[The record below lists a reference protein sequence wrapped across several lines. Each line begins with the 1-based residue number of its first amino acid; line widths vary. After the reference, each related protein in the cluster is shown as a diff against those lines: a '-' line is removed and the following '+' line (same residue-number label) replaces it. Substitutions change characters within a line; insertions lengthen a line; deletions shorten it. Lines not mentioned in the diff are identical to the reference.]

1 MCRNICAGNFSR
13 EWVSRREF
21 ILLRGARECAKLKTI
36 ALAAFPKSG
45 VTYLSS
51 LLFYSF
57 FPTAKPEDIERSYV
71 IDIHGNPWETAE
83 AYRGRIFLKTHFAY
97 PEHVKVVG
105 RPEKAVYLVRDPVDI
120 MNSAYD
126 FHRLLDSTFAEDRD
140 SFVDRWIASGG
151 GDFDVAGPWIHHA
164 DSWTKQPDV
173 PVLILLPWLSARGR
187 TDSRGDRQQFNESN
201 ARARGGGI
209 PTKKGGGFLSTLP
222 RKHDAERRTF
232 YQQRIPRRVRTIVL
246 YPASRGTTPIRYY
259 CAGLPRNLLL
269 CSKHPHRSQYLKP
282 LGPYRIRKSALM
294 GFDTLTCDAA
304 IAGVPKCFTTLQ
316 TGGWKRNRPG
326 NY

>member
-173 PVLILLPWLSARGR
+173 PVLITRYTALVDRPEEELDRIFSFLGFQPEAALIRAAIGNSSMKAMRGR
-187 TDSRGDRQQFNESN
+187 EEEEFRQKKEGVFYRPFLENTMQSGARFINKGYRGAFEQLSFTQQVAAQRQF
-201 ARARGGGI
+201 G
-209 PTKKGGGFLSTLP
+209 
-222 RKHDAERRTF
+222 
-232 YQQRIPRRVRTIVL
+232 TIVRDYL
-246 YPASRGTTPIRYY
+246 ETSYSVRNTPIDH
-259 CAGLPRNLLL
+259 
-269 CSKHPHRSQYLKP
+269 S
-282 LGPYRIRKSALM
+282 I
-294 GFDTLTCDAA
+294 
-304 IAGVPKCFTTLQ
+304 
-316 TGGWKRNRPG
+316 
-326 NY
+326 